1 MDNERNTMEQDAPYF
16 YLVRN
21 SDGKIVSP
29 LFDHEHEAQSWIDG
43 LWIEENNPLNAPTNK

>member
-1 MDNERNTMEQDAPYF
+1 MEQDAPYF

-21 SDGKIVSP
+21 SDGRIVSP